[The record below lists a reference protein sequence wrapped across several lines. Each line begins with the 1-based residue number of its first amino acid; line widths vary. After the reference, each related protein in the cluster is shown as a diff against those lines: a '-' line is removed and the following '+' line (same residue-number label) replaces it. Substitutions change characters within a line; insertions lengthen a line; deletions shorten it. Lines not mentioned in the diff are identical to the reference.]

1 MRWSVWIVLKWFVRR
16 LVSTLLSW
24 SLLPNRWT
32 NGQTDF
38 LLYTRPVLWKGWGKK
53 LPLIKSLF
61 LCFIL
66 CTCIHVLYIYHTH
79 IFHCIQIIAR
89 TTWAWTLWDLEHG
102 GENCCTFGPGDFL
115 RFYNSKFAPAKTA
128 PKSAHIHRGHEQ
140 GDRLLSKKTLPHS
153 TMLLQLQL
161 ESEKIISKW
170 LDFTHFLTT
179 YYFYCRSSSI
189 PTGCLQKKVLLRFL
203 SYFCSRS
210 RILLFHMCFGIRIS
224 SPFHLTTQIMSIQNL
239 NCP

>member
-1 MRWSVWIVLKWFVRR
+1 MRGSRRFIDEMRMRTVVSSSIYSSPWAEVNLDNPALLVSVLLMRWSVWIVLKWFVRR

-66 CTCIHVLYIYHTH
+66 RTCIHVLYIYHTH

-140 GDRLLSKKTLPHS
+140 GDRLLSKKPYPIAPCCYS
-153 TMLLQLQL
+153 
-161 ESEKIISKW
+161 
-170 LDFTHFLTT
+170 
-179 YYFYCRSSSI
+179 C
-189 PTGCLQKKVLLRFL
+189 
-203 SYFCSRS
+203 
-210 RILLFHMCFGIRIS
+210 
-224 SPFHLTTQIMSIQNL
+224 N
-239 NCP
+239 